1 MKDYKLE
8 SANQQNQLDKIR
20 KEMDNLIK
28 EHRQSSVID
37 FYILL
42 LRFYWNEWWMKL

>member
-28 EHRQSSVID
+28 EHRQSSVIHYY
-37 FYILL
+37 YILVQL
-42 LRFYWNEWWMKL
+42 